1 MKLLIVVI
9 MSKKMAVIVIE
20 EWMIEDARLSGLDLL
35 AFALIHGCTQNGDG
49 CWYGGYDNLAKR
61 IGGKQRGT
69 ILAINRLEEMGAIKR
84 SDALIDGKTRK
95 IITAIWNS
103 AKNTD
108 AKNTEEPLQKMQ
120 SFTAQN
126 TEPSNN
132 KEIKIK
138 KIYSESVERVYA
150 LYPSSTIRPEGNTVT
165 LKSAAVNKKMIE
177 RLLKTDYTEEQL
189 SYAINRYVS
198 ETNPKYLKVFS
209 TFLNQVPDYSS
220 QSSPSPQVAP
230 TPSREEEMQ
239 KATHPTKEEVTRMY
253 NKFFLPIHPMNDGET
268 QDEYKQRIRPFWERE
283 YKAWIERRVTA
294 VNNKY

>member
-1 MKLLIVVI
+1 MA
-9 MSKKMAVIVIE
+9 KKMAVIIIE
-20 EWMIEDARLSGLDLL
+20 EWMIADAGLSGLDLL
-35 AFALIHGCTQNGDG
+35 AFALIHGCTQNGEG
-49 CWYGGYDNLAKR
+49 CWYGGYDKLAER

-69 ILAINRLEEMGAIKR
+69 ILAVQRLSSLGAIE
-84 SDALIDGKTRK
+84 SFDAVIDGKQRK
-95 IITAIWNS
+95 GFRSLWNS
-103 AKNTD
+103 

-138 KIYSESVERVYA
+138 KRYSESVERVYA

-165 LKSAAVNKKMIE
+165 LKSASVNKKMIE

-230 TPSREEEMQ
+230 TPSREEAIQ
-239 KATHPTKEEVTRMY
+239 KATHPTQEEITRMY
-253 NKFFLPIHPMNDGET
+253 NKFFLPVHPRNDGET
-268 QDEYKQRIRPFWERE
+268 PDEYKQRIRPIWERE